1 MKNIERDVEQFRVA
15 LKALGEA
22 AAPRE
27 DCPAPEQ
34 LWGAMR
40 AELPVERRRDVVD
53 HVAGCL
59 VCAEAW
65 RLAVEIDPD
74 PRPVSAA
81 HAPSWFAAPFELRA
95 LAPLAAVLVVAIAG
109 LFFLRGP
116 DGKQDPGY
124 RQPGSEAMR
133 SLLPEDE
140 PVSRADLRLRWSP
153 GPEGARYD
161 VRVTTESLEAVASAR
176 SLVEPSFVV
185 PESALVSLPPGSRL
199 LWQVQM
205 RLPDGERRDS
215 PTFVTL
221 LK

>member
-1 MKNIERDVEQFRVA
+1 VERLRVA

-27 DCPAPEQ
+27 DCPAPEL
-34 LWGAMR
+34 LWDAMR
-40 AELPVERRRDVVD
+40 AELPVERRQEVVD

-59 VCAEAW
+59 ACAEAW
-65 RLAVEIDPD
+65 RLAIEIDPD

-81 HAPSWFAAPFELRA
+81 PAPSWFATFFEWRA
-95 LAPLAAVLVVAIAG
+95 LAPLAAVLVVAVGG
-109 LFFLRGP
+109 LLFLRGP
-116 DGKQDPGY
+116 DGTHDPGY
-124 RQPGSEAMR
+124 RQPGSEAIR

-153 GPEGARYD
+153 GPEGTRYD
-161 VRVTTESLEAVASAR
+161 VRVTTESLENIASAR
-176 SLVEPSFVV
+176 SLVEASFVV
-185 PESALVSLPPGSRL
+185 PESALESLPPGSRL